1 MNIFIGSYYF
11 KHLLSNN
18 KSYVEA
24 IASYNAGPSVV
35 RKWRKAIHAPEDAW
49 IEFIPYSET
58 RKYVKLVLEYSLVYD
73 WVLNKKNGEVEAVL
87 INTDAA
93 LFKTILSNCFLGP
106 KKSIVEN
113 ILVEDFALKKI
124 ETSTFEI
131 KK

>member
-1 MNIFIGSYYF
+1 
-11 KHLLSNN
+11 
-18 KSYVEA
+18 
-24 IASYNAGPSVV
+24 
-35 RKWRKAIHAPEDAW
+35 
-49 IEFIPYSET
+49 
-58 RKYVKLVLEYSLVYD
+58 
-73 WVLNKKNGEVEAVL
+73 VEAVL

>member
-1 MNIFIGSYYF
+1 MDYF
-11 KHLLSNN
+11 VNKKITSSGTVQRVGYRCWLKELCDASNVN
-18 KSYVEA
+18 
-24 IASYNAGPSVV
+24 G
-35 RKWRKAIHAPEDAW
+35 
-49 IEFIPYSET
+49 
-58 RKYVKLVLEYSLVYD
+58 

-87 INTDAA
+87 VNTDAV

-113 ILVEDFALKKI
+113 ILVEDFDLKKI